1 MKALFINGSP
11 RKNGNT
17 AKLLQRA
24 MEGAEAAGAE
34 VEWGNLYDRKL
45 NIKGCMSCFACKVK
59 GGKKGVCSFK
69 DEQSKPMCWCADHPT
84 IAVTPPLCFA
94 HSWNGSSSLRLTIPT
109 TASPQY

>member
-34 VEWGNLYDRKL
+34 VEWVNLYDRKL
-45 NIKGCMSCFACKVK
+45 NIKGCMSCWPK
-59 GGKKGVCSFK
+59 GDCPWRT
-69 DEQSKPMCWCADHPT
+69 DA
-84 IAVTPPLCFA
+84 AA
-94 HSWNGSSSLRLTIPT
+94 
-109 TASPQY
+109 